1 MIDYRAIFNSGSFTR
16 QQAESLIRLVD
27 AAVAEATAS
36 GSQWDGGA
44 TGLVPE
50 TGRSSLGGTTVGQAI
65 FTAANPSAVR
75 YIRINADNSVTLRT
89 AAEIVGDIG
98 AAAVDPAVQSVASA
112 ATVTPTFLN
121 DGVKITA
128 QAVGLTLANPAGTAR
143 DMHGIAIRIKDNGTA
158 RAIAYGTNY
167 RAVGVTLPTTTVINK
182 TLYLGMM
189 YNTEDTKWDV
199 VAVAQ
204 EA

>member
-27 AAVAEATAS
+27 AALAEAPAAS
-36 GSQWDGGA
+36 NAWDGGPTSLVPA
-44 TGLVPE
+44 TGR
-50 TGRSSLGGTTVGQAI
+50 TSLGGTTVGQAI

-75 YIRINADNSVTLRT
+75 YIRINADNSITLRT
-89 AAEIVGDIG
+89 AAEIIGDIG
-98 AAAVDPAVQSVASA
+98 AAAVNPAVQSVTSA

-128 QAVGLTLANPAGTAR
+128 QAAALTLANPTGTAR
-143 DMHGIAIRIKDNGTA
+143 DMHGIAVRIKDNGTA
-158 RAIAYGTNY
+158 RAISYGTQY

-182 TLYLGMM
+182 TLYIGMT